1 MRVIIRNNNI
11 NSGWGSDQFLRYKV
25 FDDVKGWGI
34 PTGDGFYYKE
44 HEYMSFRGGDF
55 YEVKEVGHAPRGRP
69 VGVL

>member
-1 MRVIIRNNNI
+1 M
-11 NSGWGSDQFLRYKV
+11 
-25 FDDVKGWGI
+25 KGWGI

-55 YEVKEVGHAPRGRP
+55 YEVKGMGHAPRGRP